1 VTGWLLAAS
10 AAVSGV
16 AAMWGVWVIAVLRGP
31 IRRQDPVVTNP
42 GDPVPSNIRS

>member
-1 VTGWLLAAS
+1 MTGWLLAAS

-16 AAMWGVWVIAVLRGP
+16 AAMRGVWVIAVLRGP

-42 GDPVPSNIRS
+42 GDPVPSDTRS

>member
-1 VTGWLLAAS
+1 MTGWLLAAS

-42 GDPVPSNIRS
+42 GDPVPSDTRS